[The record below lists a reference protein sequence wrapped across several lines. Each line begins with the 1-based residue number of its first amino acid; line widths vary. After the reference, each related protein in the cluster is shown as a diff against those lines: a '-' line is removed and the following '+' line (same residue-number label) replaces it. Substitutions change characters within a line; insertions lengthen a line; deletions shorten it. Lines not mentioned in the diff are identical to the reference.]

1 MSHKRFP
8 ITPEGY
14 KRMEAELQRL
24 KTFDRPS
31 IITAIADARAHGD
44 LSENAEY
51 HAAKEKQGF
60 IEAKISD
67 LEARVARAHVINI
80 EDVKSEVVQFGASV
94 TVVDE
99 ETDEETTFKIVGE
112 YEADIS
118 KKHISVSSPVAMA
131 LMGKRIGESIEVNTP
146 KGIIYYEILH
156 FEFK

>member
-24 KTFDRPS
+24 KTVDRPS

-94 TVVDE
+94 KVVDE

>member
-1 MSHKRFP
+1 
-8 ITPEGY
+8 
-14 KRMEAELQRL
+14 MEAELQRL
-24 KTFDRPS
+24 KTVDRPT

-67 LEARVARAHVINI
+67 LEARVARAQVINI

-99 ETDEETTFKIVGE
+99 ETDEETIFKIVGE
-112 YEADIS
+112 YEADIA

-131 LMGKRIGESIEVNTP
+131 LIGKRIGESIEVNTP

-156 FEFK
+156 FEFKL

>member
-24 KTFDRPS
+24 KTVDRPS

-94 TVVDE
+94 KVVDE
-99 ETDEETTFKIVGE
+99 ETDEETIFKIVGE